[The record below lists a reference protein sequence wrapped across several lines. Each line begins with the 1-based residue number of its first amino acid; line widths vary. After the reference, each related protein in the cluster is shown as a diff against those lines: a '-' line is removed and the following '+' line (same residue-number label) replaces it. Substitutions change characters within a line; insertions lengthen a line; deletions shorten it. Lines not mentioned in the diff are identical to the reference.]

1 MKKFDLFYKQLK
13 EHPHGRGVMCRA
25 YTFRTGK
32 PHCDNKA
39 HLCTE
44 CALESFEYLN
54 KDIEES
60 VIPIVNDFE
69 YQLLKRLP
77 KMFSWIASDSDDS
90 FSVFSVKPFL
100 KPYIKD
106 SDVWHCDGVE
116 YVYELTD
123 CFKFLRCEEGC
134 TYLIKDLIKH
144 YEEVHRR

>member
-13 EHPHGRGVMCRA
+13 EQPNGRGVMCRA

-60 VIPIVNDFE
+60 VIPIVNEFE
-69 YQLLKRLP
+69 YRILKRVP
-77 KMFSWIASDSDDS
+77 FGWKWIARDADRSE
-90 FSVFSVKPFL
+90 FCLYEEEPFIDIQL
-100 KPYIKD
+100 DPMNWSTKGKYQIV
-106 SDVWHCDGVE
+106 SIF
-116 YVYELTD
+116 D
-123 CFKFLRCEEGC
+123 CFDFLQFEEGC
-134 TYLIKDLIKH
+134 AYRVKDLIKR